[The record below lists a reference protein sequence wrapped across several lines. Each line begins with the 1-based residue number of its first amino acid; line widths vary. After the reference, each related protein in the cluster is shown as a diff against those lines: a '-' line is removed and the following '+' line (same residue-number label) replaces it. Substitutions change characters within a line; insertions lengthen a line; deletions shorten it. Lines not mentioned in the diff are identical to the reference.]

1 MKKMSV
7 FFTSMLIVVSLL
19 LPSGS
24 IDASPK
30 QEFGYYSVD
39 EKSPPKQEVE
49 YDLVHSQSAP
59 KQEF

>member
-1 MKKMSV
+1 
-7 FFTSMLIVVSLL
+7 MLIVVSLL